1 MDYELNQRVPKA
13 YGDLAKHCPKVSVAY
28 GDIIKV
34 SVAYEGLNIM
44 AGWVTGR
51 PLGSCG
57 Q

>member
-1 MDYELNQRVPKA
+1 MPKA
-13 YGDLAKHCPKVSVAY
+13 YGDLAKHCPKLSVAY

-34 SVAYEGLNIM
+34 SVAYEGLNII
-44 AGWVTGR
+44 ADWVTGR